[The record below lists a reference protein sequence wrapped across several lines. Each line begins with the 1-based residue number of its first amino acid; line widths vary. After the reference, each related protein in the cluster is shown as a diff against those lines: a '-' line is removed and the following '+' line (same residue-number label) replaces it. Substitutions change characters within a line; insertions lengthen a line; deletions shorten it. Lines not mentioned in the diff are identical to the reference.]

1 MSFLDH
7 DIQAALRML
16 LEDEE
21 ALAREQEQMS
31 EEERAALRECMT
43 RSEAEDLDYL
53 HRLGPLLED
62 GLAITDACV
71 RLYRE
76 DHPGERPSGKGD
88 SPFVVSSGK
97 QEVVI
102 GDPKGGVNLVEL
114 GDQAVNRPIL
124 PALLPELRVHLRGM
138 WDEGRPF
145 NMVAPQMG
153 HGPTSG
159 PDAVIKWEQH
169 ALDRCSLWWVAAD
182 MVEVLLAAAA
192 SVPDDVQGRDL
203 APLDTCGLV
212 ALERPWQGTSS
223 TPGQRTVKVDAFL
236 WGPTILQPLG
246 DQRPDLP
253 ADEGIPAVSLS
264 AYSCFP
270 PARGLASPIARKYA
284 LDEVLWAPL
293 GRSDWPLVDEL
304 GRAPWPMEEQTR
316 QSFAEDRRILCALM
330 TLLAHAGIAETRTGY
345 ASRGVRR
352 RLERAHGKRDN
363 SFRIVTLRTLR
374 DPGEEKEEGAGQ
386 GTARDHRWIVSGH
399 WRRQPYGRRDL
410 NLRRLQWIHPHVKG
424 PEDAPIKMKEVI
436 HAWRR

>member
-1 MSFLDH
+1 MSFLEADV
-7 DIQAALRML
+7 QEALRML
-16 LEDEE
+16 LADKE
-21 ALAREQEQMS
+21 ALVQEQERMTP
-31 EEERAALRECMT
+31 EERAALRECME
-43 RSEAEDLDYL
+43 RSEAEDLEYL
-53 HRLGPLLED
+53 RRLGPLLEE
-62 GLAITDACV
+62 GLTITDSTV

-76 DHPGERPSGKGD
+76 DHPGERPAGKGASD
-88 SPFVVSSGK
+88 FLVATGK
-97 QEVVI
+97 REVVV
-102 GDPKGGVNLVEL
+102 GDSKAGINLVEL
-114 GDQAVNRPIL
+114 GDDAVVRPIL
-124 PALLPELRVHLRGM
+124 PALLPELRAHLRGM

-145 NMVAPQMG
+145 HMVAPQMG

-159 PDAVIKWEQH
+159 PDAVVQWERA

-192 SVPDDVQGRDL
+192 SVPDDVRGNDL

-236 WGPTILQPLG
+236 WGPTILLPL
-246 DQRPDLP
+246 DAERPDLP
-253 ADEGIPAVSLS
+253 AGEGIPAVSLS

-270 PARGLASPIARKYA
+270 PARGLSSPIARKYA

-316 QSFAEDRRILCALM
+316 QSFAEDRKILCALM
-330 TLLAHAGIAETRTGY
+330 TLLAHAGIAETKTGY
-345 ASRGVRR
+345 APRGVRR
-352 RLERAHGKRDN
+352 RLERAHGARDN
-363 SFRIVTLRTLR
+363 SFRIVTLRHLR
-374 DPGEEKEEGAGQ
+374 EPGEETGNEPGEGI
-386 GTARDHRWIVSGH
+386 ARDHRWIVSGH

-424 PEDAPIKMKEVI
+424 PEDAPIKMKEII